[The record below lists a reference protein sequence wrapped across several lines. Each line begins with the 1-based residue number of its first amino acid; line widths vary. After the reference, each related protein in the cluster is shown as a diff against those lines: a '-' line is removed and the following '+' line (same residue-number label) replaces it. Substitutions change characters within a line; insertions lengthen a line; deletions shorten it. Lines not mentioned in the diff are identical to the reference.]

1 MWPYA
6 LLLLTARTDLGAV
19 FNGPEMRAVMVR
31 HLHHLAEGYAEQLLL
46 AFDAVPPGH
55 AQLTMLG
62 NVTR

>member
-1 MWPYA
+1 MRPFE
-6 LLLLTARTDLGAV
+6 LLLLNARMDVGAV

-31 HLHHLAEGYAEQLLL
+31 HLHHLAESYAEQLLL
-46 AFDAVPPGH
+46 SFDALPQGH